1 MFKLSILYYKLSFI
15 ANFMKRKPRGSI
27 LIWSIFL
34 VIYISF
40 SFLYISNRISYNLD
54 KNKQKILQMQGDNIG
69 DNFTFDT
76 QNINLLNNEIW
87 EIKYFRNFVS
97 TLREK
102 QTLNFTFTQA
112 NTGSINI
119 QNGGPL
125 FYKVF
130 SGATIYTSWFLLDG
144 VFDISLASSSKLS
157 LENLWWLSKINLDF
171 DSNTGVMYPYNYFTI
186 KKNIWGSDLIKK
198 IVEIH

>member
-15 ANFMKRKPRGSI
+15 ANFMKRKPTGSI

-157 LENLWWLSKINLDF
+157 LENLWWLSKVNLDF

>member
-157 LENLWWLSKINLDF
+157 LENLWWLSKVNLDF